1 MLRSKIHR
9 ATATEICLRHESSLR
24 VDEDLLE
31 AAGILPY
38 QALVCSNVNNGER
51 FMTYA
56 MPGKRGSGELVLHG
70 PTARKATVGD
80 QIIIFCYEY
89 YDEEDIKHHL
99 PKIIRVDAKNR
110 IVDVMTPR

>member
-9 ATATEICLRHESSLR
+9 ATVTAICLEYESSLK
-24 VDEDLLE
+24 VDEDLLD

-56 MPGKRGSGELVLHG
+56 TAGQRASGEIVLNG
-70 PTARKATVGD
+70 PTARKGAVGD

-89 YDEEDIKHHL
+89 YDEMDIKQHV
-99 PKIIRVDAKNR
+99 PKIIRVDRENR